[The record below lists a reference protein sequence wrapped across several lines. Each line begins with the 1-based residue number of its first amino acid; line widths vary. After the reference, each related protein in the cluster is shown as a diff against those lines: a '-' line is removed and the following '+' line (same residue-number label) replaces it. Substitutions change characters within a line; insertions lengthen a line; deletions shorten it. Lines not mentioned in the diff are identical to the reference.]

1 MAQYLIL
8 IYGNEQ
14 RWDAMSPEE
23 MAQIDDGHRAFQAKA
38 GEAIIASG
46 QLEST
51 TRASTL
57 RAGSEGGS
65 TVTDGPFPETKEVLG
80 GFYLLEATDVS
91 TVISLAGGLAEATH
105 DHSGVEIRPLVQ
117 RD

>member
-14 RWDAMSPEE
+14 RWAAMGPDET
-23 MAQIDDGHRAFQAKA
+23 AQIREGHRAFRAKA
-38 GEAIIASG
+38 GEAILASG
-46 QLEST
+46 QLEPT

-57 RAGSEGGS
+57 RAASEGGS
-65 TVTDGPFPETKEVLG
+65 TVTDGPFPETKEGLG
-80 GFYLLEATDVS
+80 GFYLLEAADVS
-91 TVISLAGGLAEATH
+91 TVISLARGLTETTH

-117 RD
+117 QA

>member
-14 RWDAMSPEE
+14 RWNEMSPEE
-23 MAQIDDGHRAFQAKA
+23 MEQIDDGHRAFRAKA
-38 GEAIIASG
+38 GEAILASG

-51 TRASTL
+51 TLASTL
-57 RAGSEGGS
+57 RVGSGGGAG
-65 TVTDGPFPETKEVLG
+65 VTDGPFPETKEVLG
-80 GFYLLEATDVS
+80 GFYLLDATDLA
-91 TVISLAGGLAEATH
+91 TAISLAGGLAEASH

-117 RD
+117 RG